1 MIDQQQRTLK
11 RPGAGIIRDGEPS
24 DQHSEYPKH
33 MVHPGYQ
40 PGKVGTEVKSP
51 HGFSYFVGGESIRFA
66 PVLVMDADQEEYHA
80 SQGYVSAGKS
90 DPAAFARAIQA
101 ASPQAE
107 THVPDEYPKWIP
119 ALNRAVDSAEE
130 EAEALGLMPPAA
142 TVTTET
148 GEMTPEAVDVSR
160 EAAEVTTA
168 TAAPSTDS
176 NRVDALEQEVKR
188 LDGKV
193 DTILSSVNAL
203 ADLVKKMVA
212 PAEPVAEPE
221 RVFAP
226 PHERAAEVAP
236 SAEPEPEQEAPRP
249 RRRRAPAT
257 GNGDE
262 PV

>member
-1 MIDQQQRTLK
+1 MIEQQQRTLK
-11 RPGAGIIRDGEPS
+11 RPGAGIIRDDDPS

-51 HGFSYFVGGESIRFA
+51 HGFSYFVGGESIRFP

-101 ASPQAE
+101 ATPQAE
-107 THVPDEYPKWIP
+107 THVPDEYPKWIA
-119 ALNRAVDSAEE
+119 ALNRSVDSAEE

-142 TVTTET
+142 AVTTET
-148 GEMTPEAVDVSR
+148 AEMTPEAADVSR
-160 EAAEVTTA
+160 EAADVTTA

-193 DTILSSVNAL
+193 DTILSSVNVL

-212 PAEPVAEPE
+212 PSEPVEEPA

-226 PHERAAEVAP
+226 PQPA
-236 SAEPEPEQEAPRP
+236 AEPETTAEQEAQRP